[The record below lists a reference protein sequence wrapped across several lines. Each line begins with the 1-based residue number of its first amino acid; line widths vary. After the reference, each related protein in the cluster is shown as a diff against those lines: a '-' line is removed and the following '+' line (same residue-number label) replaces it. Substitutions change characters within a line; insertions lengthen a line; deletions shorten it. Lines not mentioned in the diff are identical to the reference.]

1 MDDSTFIFELLIL
14 KDYKFSSKLD
24 KYINRAFTSTAC
36 TIDSKDIPLLV
47 IRLIELLEN
56 KKFTHYLEHRL
67 SLEETYKLF
76 NLFREY
82 IISKIICEFDSKEFI
97 EVYNNCIKLAVLNL
111 SFVKTKNRLWSCS

>member
-1 MDDSTFIFELLIL
+1 MDDSTFIFELLLL
-14 KDYKFSSKLD
+14 KDYTFSSTLD
-24 KYINRAFTSTAC
+24 KYISRAFTSTAC

-56 KKFTHYLEHRL
+56 KNFTHYLEHRL

-82 IISKIICEFDSKEFI
+82 IISKITCNKKLSK
-97 EVYNNCIKLAVLNL
+97 
-111 SFVKTKNRLWSCS
+111 